1 MAVRVVVGL
10 DYNVV
15 DGFLKSYY
23 RMQHAVGSMTDQDL
37 NHYLSDPFA
46 IINGTDHLKPFF
58 PHFMGGE
65 CSIFDIYVRHSKPNL
80 VQVVLEVDRDCYV
93 EVLRQYAQR
102 GIEIGVDKHGV
113 LTQFVYGTIRMSYA
127 LISLE
132 DEGQLA
138 DICGEYIPD
147 EEIASDAS

>member
-23 RMQHAVGSMTDQDL
+23 RMENAVGRMTDQDL

-46 IINGTDHLKPFF
+46 IINGEDHLKPFF
-58 PHFMGGE
+58 SSFMDGD
-65 CSIFDIYVRHSKPNL
+65 CSIFDIYVRHSKPGL
-80 VQVVLEVDRDCYV
+80 VQIVLEVDRDRYV
-93 EVLRQYAQR
+93 EILRQCAKR
-102 GIEIGVDKHGV
+102 GLEVGVEDWAT
-113 LTQFVYGTIRMSYA
+113 LTDFVYRKVCNEFRLLSF
-127 LISLE
+127 E

-138 DICGEYIPD
+138 DICAEFLPN
-147 EEIASDAS
+147 EA